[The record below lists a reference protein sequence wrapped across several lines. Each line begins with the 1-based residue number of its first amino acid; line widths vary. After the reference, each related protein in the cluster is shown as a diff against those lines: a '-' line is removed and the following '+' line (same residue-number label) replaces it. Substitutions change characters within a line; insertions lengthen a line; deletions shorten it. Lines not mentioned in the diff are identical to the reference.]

1 MNRNELKQLA
11 VDFSTHEYKAGDY
24 SCRARREENN
34 PAISSNSCMWHDLG
48 VGRSPCAVRSGQG
61 AGDQNAEILGRSG
74 ACAVVDRT
82 AAFYV
87 SFVMSMSWG

>member
-1 MNRNELKQLA
+1 MNTRLA
-11 VDFSTHEYKAGDY
+11 LFMNWTPKCMNSESY
-24 SCRARREENN
+24 SCRARREEKN
-34 PAISSNSCMWHDLG
+34 PAIGNNSCMWHDLG

-61 AGDQNAEILGRSG
+61 AGDQTAEIQGRSG

-87 SFVMSMSWG
+87 SFVMS